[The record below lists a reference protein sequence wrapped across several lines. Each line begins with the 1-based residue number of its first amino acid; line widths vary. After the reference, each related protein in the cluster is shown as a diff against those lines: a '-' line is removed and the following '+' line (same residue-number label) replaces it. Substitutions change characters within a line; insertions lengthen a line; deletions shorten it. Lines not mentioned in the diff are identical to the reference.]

1 MKKRAIW
8 LLLSLLVIVSMLAV
22 ACSGGEEATTAPEA
36 TEKPAEVATEAPA
49 EEPAEEPTE
58 EPAEEPAEA
67 EEPKIVVVAM
77 GSDIA
82 SVDPSFITGG
92 VENMVGEAILPSL
105 VTADPVT
112 HETVNDL
119 AEWIEV
125 SDDGLE
131 ISFKLKEGIM
141 WQRGYGEVTA
151 EDVKFS
157 YERMI
162 DEELGGWY
170 FDDWSTLDH
179 VEVTGKYEGTI
190 ILKELFAPL
199 WTTTLPAYSGK
210 ILPKAYIE
218 EVGHEAFGTDP
229 VGVGPY
235 LFDEWVPMEKIV
247 LKRDPDYYGEAPYYD
262 EIHLLVIEDTQAA
275 EAALEAGEIDF
286 SFIDLTS
293 VERFEA
299 DPDFKVTVLPTLGY
313 QWIGMNIENPKLQD
327 INVRQ
332 AIRYAIDVPGI
343 IQAAYDGQV
352 DQSKTLIPPGVLG
365 YWEDA
370 PMFERDV
377 ELAKEYMAKA
387 GLESLDL
394 RMDYDSSYTEYDD
407 VAAVAQANLAEIG
420 INLELNPVDSAA
432 FWELGMGDEGINME
446 LFVIGYTMYPDPM
459 WASMWF
465 VCDQVGV
472 WNWMRWCSEEYDT
485 LYNESNTSLDPANR
499 ERIHAEMEEVWNDAV
514 HTIWLTHGRQAYAGR
529 ADLMVDY
536 GLSNDYIAHTMR
548 PAE

>member
-1 MKKRAIW
+1 MKKRTSW
-8 LLLSLLVIVSMLAV
+8 VLVSLLVIVSILTA
-22 ACSGGEEATTAPEA
+22 ACNGGEEATTAPEPTDA
-36 TEKPAEVATEAPA
+36 PAAAATEAPT
-49 EEPAEEPTE
+49 EEPTE
-58 EPAEEPAEA
+58 EPTEAPAEV
-67 EEPKIVVVAM
+67 EEPKIVRVAM

-157 YERMI
+157 FERMI

-210 ILPKAYIE
+210 VLPKAYIE

-235 LFDEWVPMEKIV
+235 LFDEWVPLEKVV
-247 LKRDPDYYGEAPYYD
+247 LKRDPNYYGDAPYYD

-286 SFIDLTS
+286 TFIELTS

-313 QWIGMNIENPKLQD
+313 QWIGMNIENPKLED

-343 IQAAYDGQV
+343 IQVAYDGLV

-365 YWEDA
+365 HWEDA
-370 PMFERDV
+370 PMYERDV
-377 ELAKEYMAKA
+377 DLAKEYMAKA

-394 RMDYDSSYTEYDD
+394 RIDYDSTYPAFGP
-407 VAAVAQANLAEIG
+407 VAEVAQANLAEIG
-420 INLELNPVDSAA
+420 INLEISPVDSAA

-446 LFVIGYTMYPDPM
+446 LFVIGYSMYPDPM

-472 WNWMRWCSEEYDT
+472 WNWMRWCSEEYDA
-485 LYNESNTSLDPANR
+485 LYHESNTSLDPAER
-499 ERIHAEMEEVWNDAV
+499 ERIHAEMEQVWNDGV
-514 HTIWLTHGRQAYAGR
+514 HTIWLTHGRSAWAGR

-536 GLSNDYIAHTMR
+536 ETSNNYIVYSMR

>member
-1 MKKRAIW
+1 MKKRVTWI
-8 LLLSLLVIVSMLAV
+8 LLSLLVIVSILV
-22 ACSGGEEATTAPEA
+22 VSCSGDEATTAPEP

-49 EEPAEEPTE
+49 EVATE
-58 EPAEEPAEA
+58 EPAEVATEEPAEA
-67 EEPKIVVVAM
+67 EEPKILRVNI
-77 GSDIA
+77 GWDIA
-82 SVDPSFITGG
+82 SVDPAFITSTG
-92 VENMVGEAILPSL
+92 EAQVGEMIFPGL
-105 VTADPVT
+105 VVHDPVT
-112 HETVNDL
+112 HEMVNDL
-119 AEWIEV
+119 AERIEV
-125 SDDGLE
+125 SEDGLE

-151 EDVKFS
+151 DDVKYSF
-157 YERMI
+157 ERMI

-170 FDDWSTLDH
+170 FDDWATLDH
-179 VEVTGKYEGTI
+179 VEVTGTYEGTI
-190 ILKELFAPL
+190 ILNDLHAAL
-199 WTTTLPAYSGK
+199 WTSTLPEYSGK
-210 ILPKAYIE
+210 IVPKAYIE
-218 EVGHEAFGTDP
+218 EVGYEAFGTDP

-235 LFDEWVPMEKIV
+235 LFDEWVPLERIV
-247 LKRDPDYYGEAPYYD
+247 LKRDPDYYGKASYYD
-262 EIHLLVIEDTQAA
+262 EIRLLMIEDTQAA

-286 SFIDLTS
+286 TFIDLTS

-299 DPDFKVTVLPTLGY
+299 DPDFKVTVLPTLGFE
-313 QWIGMNIENPKLQD
+313 WIGMNIENPKLQD

-343 IQAAYDGQV
+343 LQVAYDGLV

-370 PMFERDV
+370 PVYERDV

-394 RMDYDSSYTEYDD
+394 RMDYDSTVPAYGY
-407 VAAVAQANLAEIG
+407 VAEVAKANLAEIG
-420 INLELNPVDSAA
+420 INLEINPVESAA

-446 LFVIGYTMYPDPM
+446 LFVIGYVMYPDPT

-465 VCDQVGV
+465 VCDQIGV
-472 WNWMRWCSEEYDT
+472 WNWMRWCSEEYDA
-485 LYNESNTSLDPANR
+485 LHYQSNNSRDPAER
-499 ERIHAEMEEVWNDAV
+499 QRIHEEMEQIWNDGV
-514 HTIWLTHGRQAYAGR
+514 HTIWLTHGRQAHAGR

-536 GLSNDYIAHTMR
+536 GISNDPFFNSFR